1 MKRKPKLTAA
11 LLALA
16 LAALTACSRRHAE
29 RGPGRAERL
38 ERPGCER
45 GKHRE

>member
-16 LAALTACSRRHAE
+16 LAALTACSA
-29 RGPGRAERL
+29 GRAEHL
-38 ERPGCER
+38 ERPGRER